1 MRLTI
6 HPGNLSGCVAA
17 VSSKS
22 QAHRA
27 IFLAA
32 FADRSTRIICRGISE
47 DIEASLRAVEMLGAG
62 VTRDEDELLITPADR
77 SRTIAEMKRFD
88 CGESGT
94 TLRFVLP
101 MIGVRGM
108 TVNIRTHGR
117 LGSRPLKELGRELT
131 KQGMI
136 FDQTAIATEALGRLA
151 AGRFELPGNV
161 SSQYISALLMALP
174 MLDGPSEIVIDGPVS
189 SEGYIE
195 MTLKMMEVFGVTVE
209 RTDYGFKIE
218 PAGSYRSP
226 GEITV
231 EGDWSAAAFWLTARA
246 LGSDIEVAGLQTD
259 SEQGDRAVEALLER
273 VSAGDAEIDIDP
285 TPDLL
290 PALAVAAAVTEGRT
304 HFVNA
309 SRLRAKESDRLETT
323 AAMLRELGAVCEVK
337 EDALIVQG
345 SVKGT
350 GGAADQ
356 TLCRLHGGEVNAA
369 GDHRIAM
376 SAAIAA
382 TVCDSEVTISGAE
395 SVAKSYP
402 GFWEDYE
409 ALGGSVT
416 TTEEE
421 SKESRDF

>member
-32 FADRSTRIICRGISE
+32 FADRPTRIICRGISE

-136 FDQTAIATEALGRLA
+136 FDQTAIATEALGKLT

-189 SEGYIE
+189 SAGYID
-195 MTLKMMEVFGVTVE
+195 MTLKMMEVFGVAVE
-209 RTDYGFKIE
+209 HTDYGFKIE

-246 LGSDIEVAGLQTD
+246 LGSDIEVTGIF
-259 SEQGDRAVEALLER
+259 EQYDY
-273 VSAGDAEIDIDP
+273 
-285 TPDLL
+285 
-290 PALAVAAAVTEGRT
+290 EG
-304 HFVNA
+304 
-309 SRLRAKESDRLETT
+309 KD
-323 AAMLRELGAVCEVK
+323 GKVK
-337 EDALIVQG
+337 
-345 SVKGT
+345 
-350 GGAADQ
+350 
-356 TLCRLHGGEVNAA
+356 LCRLVDADMETTKA
-369 GDHRIAM
+369 GN
-376 SAAIAA
+376 
-382 TVCDSEVTISGAE
+382 
-395 SVAKSYP
+395 
-402 GFWEDYE
+402 
-409 ALGGSVT
+409 
-416 TTEEE
+416 
-421 SKESRDF
+421 